1 MTRRRLAAAAALGS
15 ALAAALTLPA
25 AAPAHGLASRT
36 DLPVPGWIFAWAA
49 GVVLVL
55 SFVGLSTLW
64 LQPRLEHAASRAV
77 LTFPMFLDPLCGF
90 LGVAAFAGLVYS
102 GLHGTQEPLANILP
116 TFVYVVFWV
125 AIPVAST
132 VLGNIFRP
140 FNPWRAVARAARL
153 GRTERLPYPAWLGRW
168 PVAVG
173 LFAFAWCELVFEN
186 RDDPALLAWLAIAYM
201 ITQLCGILLFGLATW
216 SARGDVFGAYFGLA
230 SRLAPLFVRERR
242 LRVRPVLSG
251 LTELEPLPGTVAI
264 VCVLIGTTSF
274 DGASQGLWKQ
284 AGPSVTRW
292 FSDLGFGPTAANE
305 LAGTFGLL
313 VAVAFVTTA
322 YLIGVR
328 AMSNAVRR
336 KVAPVR
342 FAHTL
347 APIALAYVVAHY
359 FSLVV
364 FQGQAMIPLVS
375 DPLGDG
381 ANILGTAHDT
391 INNSLLSN
399 HMIWY
404 VQVGALILGHIGGL
418 VLAHDRAL
426 VLFKGRAAARSQYW
440 MLAIMIGFTSLGLWL
455 LSTVS
460 TSR

>member
-1 MTRRRLAAAAALGS
+1 VRRRTLAVSS
-15 ALAAALTLPA
+15 ALAAALALPA
-25 AAPAHGLASRT
+25 AASAHGLATRT

-55 SFVGLSTLW
+55 SFVALSTLW
-64 LQPRLEHAASRAV
+64 LQPRLEHHPSRA
-77 LTFPMFLDPLCGF
+77 LFTFPMLLDPLCGV

-125 AIPVAST
+125 AIPVAS
-132 VLGNIFRP
+132 VLLGDVFRP
-140 FNPWRAVARAARL
+140 FNPWRALARAARL
-153 GRTERLPYPAWLGRW
+153 GARPRVAYPAWLGRW

-173 LFAFAWCELVFEN
+173 LFAFAWCELVLES

-201 ITQLCGILLFGLATW
+201 ITQLCGMSLFGREVW
-216 SARGDVFGAYFGLA
+216 SERGDVFGAYFGLA
-230 SRLAPLFVRERR
+230 ARLAPVTVDGRR
-242 LRVRPVLSG
+242 TLRARPVLSG

-284 AGPSVTRW
+284 VGPSVTRW
-292 FSDLGFGPTAANE
+292 FSDLGLGATAANE

-322 YLIGVR
+322 YLVGVR

-336 KVAPVR
+336 RVAPVR

-359 FSLVV
+359 FSLLV

-381 ANILGTAHDT
+381 ADILGTAHDT

-404 VQVGALILGHIGGL
+404 VQVAALIVGHIGGL

>member
-1 MTRRRLAAAAALGS
+1 MRRRTLALAGAAVAAL
-15 ALAAALTLPA
+15 ALPA
-25 AAPAHGLASRT
+25 AASAHGLATRT

-55 SFVGLSTLW
+55 SFVALSTLW
-64 LQPRLEHAASRAV
+64 LQPRLEHHPSRAV
-77 LTFPMFLDPLCGF
+77 LTFPMFLEPLCGL

-125 AIPVAST
+125 AIPVASV
-132 VLGNIFRP
+132 VLGDIFRP
-140 FNPWRAVARAARL
+140 FNPWRAIARAARL
-153 GRTERLPYPAWLGRW
+153 GNRPRLTYRAWLGRW
-168 PVAVG
+168 PVALG

-201 ITQLCGILLFGLATW
+201 ITQLCGMSLFGRDTW
-216 SARGDVFGAYFGLA
+216 SERADVFGAYFGLA
-230 SRLAPLFVRERR
+230 ARLAPVTVDDRRE

-284 AGPSVTRW
+284 VGPSITRW

-322 YLIGVR
+322 YLVGVR

-336 KVAPVR
+336 RVAPVR

-359 FSLVV
+359 FSLLV

-381 ANILGTAHDT
+381 ANLLGTAHDT

-404 VQVGALILGHIGGL
+404 VQVAALILGHIGGL

>member
-1 MTRRRLAAAAALGS
+1 MRRRTLAVGG
-15 ALAAALTLPA
+15 ALAAALALPA
-25 AAPAHGLASRT
+25 AASAHGLATRT

-55 SFVGLSTLW
+55 SFVALSTLW
-64 LQPRLEHAASRAV
+64 LQPRLEHHPSRAV
-77 LTFPMFLDPLCGF
+77 LTFPMVLDPLCGV

-132 VLGNIFRP
+132 VLGNIFEP
-140 FNPWRAVARAARL
+140 FNPWRAIARAARL
-153 GRTERLPYPAWLGRW
+153 GRRPLLTYPKCLGRW
-168 PVAVG
+168 PVALG
-173 LFAFAWCELVFEN
+173 LLCFAWCELVFEN

-201 ITQLCGILLFGLATW
+201 ITQLCGMSLFGRETW
-216 SARGDVFGAYFGLA
+216 SERGDVFGAYFGLA
-230 SRLAPLFVRERR
+230 ARLAPLTVRART
-242 LRVRPVLSG
+242 LRVRPFLSG

-284 AGPSVTRW
+284 VGPSITRG
-292 FSDLGFGPTAANE
+292 FADLGFGPAAADE
-305 LAGTFGLL
+305 LAGTLGLL
-313 VAVAFVTTA
+313 VAVAFVSVA
-322 YLIGVR
+322 YLVGVR

-336 KVAPVR
+336 RVAPVR

-359 FSLVV
+359 FSLLV

-381 ANILGTAHDT
+381 ADLLGTAHDT

-404 VQVGALILGHIGGL
+404 VQVAALIVGHIGGL

>member
-1 MTRRRLAAAAALGS
+1 VRRRTLALGSAAAAAL
-15 ALAAALTLPA
+15 ALPA
-25 AAPAHGLASRT
+25 AASAHGLATRT

-55 SFVGLSTLW
+55 SFVALSTLW
-64 LQPRLEHAASRAV
+64 LQPRLEHHPSRAV
-77 LTFPMFLDPLCGF
+77 LTFPMFLEPLCGV

-125 AIPVAST
+125 AIPVASV
-132 VLGNIFRP
+132 VLGDIFRP
-140 FNPWRAVARAARL
+140 FNPWRALARAARL
-153 GRTERLPYPAWLGRW
+153 GNRPRLAYPAWLGRW
-168 PVAVG
+168 PVALG

-186 RDDPALLAWLAIAYM
+186 RDDPALLAWLAIAYTS
-201 ITQLCGILLFGLATW
+201 TQLCGMSLFGRDAW
-216 SARGDVFGAYFGLA
+216 SERADVFGAYFGLA
-230 SRLAPLFVRERR
+230 ARLAPVTVDARRE

-251 LTELEPLPGTVAI
+251 LTELQPLPGTVAI

-284 AGPSVTRW
+284 VGPSITRW
-292 FSDLGFGPTAANE
+292 FSDLGFGATAANE

-322 YLIGVR
+322 YLVGVR

-336 KVAPVR
+336 RVAPVR

-359 FSLVV
+359 FSLLV

-381 ANILGTAHDT
+381 ANLLGTAHDT

-404 VQVGALILGHIGGL
+404 VQVAALILGHIGGL

>member
-1 MTRRRLAAAAALGS
+1 
-15 ALAAALTLPA
+15 
-25 AAPAHGLASRT
+25 
-36 DLPVPGWIFAWAA
+36 VI
-49 GVVLVL
+49 
-55 SFVGLSTLW
+55 
-64 LQPRLEHAASRAV
+64 
-77 LTFPMFLDPLCGF
+77 
-90 LGVAAFAGLVYS
+90 
-102 GLHGTQEPLANILP
+102 
-116 TFVYVVFWV
+116 
-125 AIPVAST
+125 ST
-132 VLGNIFRP
+132 VLGDVFRP

-153 GRTERLPYPAWLGRW
+153 GGRPRLAWPAGLGRW
-168 PVAVG
+168 PVALG

-186 RDDPALLAWLAIAYM
+186 RDDPSLLAWLAIAYM
-201 ITQLCGILLFGLATW
+201 VVQLCGMSLFGREVW
-216 SARGDVFGAYFGLA
+216 SERGDVFGAYFGLA
-230 SRLAPLFVRERR
+230 ARIAPLTVRERT

-251 LTELEPLPGTVAI
+251 LTELPPLAGTVAI

-284 AGPSVTRW
+284 VGPSITRG
-292 FSDLGFGPTAANE
+292 FGDLGFGATAANE
-305 LAGTFGLL
+305 LAGTLGLL
-313 VAVAFVTTA
+313 IAVAFVTTA
-322 YLIGVR
+322 YLVGVR
-328 AMSNAVRR
+328 AMSDAVRR
-336 KVAPVR
+336 RVRPVE

-359 FSLVV
+359 FSLMV
-364 FQGQAMIPLVS
+364 FQGQAMIPLLS

-381 ANILGTAHDT
+381 HDLLGTAHDT

-399 HMIWY
+399 HVIWY
-404 VQVGALILGHIGGL
+404 VQVAALITGHIGGL